1 MGKARISAYRWHIDD
16 AMPFAQSIRVTIQQW
31 DRTARGGGGALTS
44 DYSSVA
50 YWYQQEPHALFPPL
64 PPPEGLLP

>member
-1 MGKARISAYRWHIDD
+1 MSAYRWHIDD
-16 AMPFAQSIRVTIQQW
+16 AMPFTQSIRVTIQHG
-31 DRTARGGGGALTS
+31 DASAATA

-64 PPPEGLLP
+64 PPAAGLLP